1 MLIWILAVVLFAAF
15 GALGYAK
22 GAIRMI
28 FPLVGLVLGAILAV
42 PLGPLVKPVIPL
54 VGLKNPI
61 WSLLLPPVLVFLLI
75 ALIFIIVGF
84 IVHRKVY
91 LHFKYQT
98 DDYQRLSWERM
109 NKRIGVCIGLVAGA
123 SYTILIGL
131 VIYIMGY
138 LTVQVSADDKD
149 SAAVR
154 YLNQARADLRAS
166 GLEKTVAAF
175 DPAPAGYYLA
185 SDIVGLLYHNP
196 LLNTRLAGYPP
207 FLALGDRQE
216 FQDIANDT
224 EFQNMLQTQAT
235 VGQIVNH
242 PKTQT
247 ILNSQEII
255 QQIEQTDL
263 KDLREYLKTGESPKY
278 ADVRILGRWQ
288 MDPYATLLQMK
299 RRRTGITTAEMRLM
313 KQQLEFV
320 RSYSLVVTPDNN
332 VKLKGPDVM
341 PLIQKYIG
349 DLTASYAAR
358 RTTPQPAAAAPAAAP
373 APAPTQPSVSAQM
386 AQRYGLRGATPPPA
400 PASTTVAAAAPA
412 PAAAAPTPGAI
423 AAEIAALPVVV
434 LAQGTWKE
442 AGDRYEVALEAQAA
456 GFKFNSGGKSATVEA
471 DIRDGRLYLTESDAT
486 TVMVRF

>member
-1 MLIWILAVVLFAAF
+1 MLIWILAVVLFVAF

-28 FPLVGLVLGAILAV
+28 FPLAGLVLGAVLAV
-42 PLGPLVKPVIPL
+42 PLAPLVKPVVPL
-54 VGLKNPI
+54 VGLKNPV
-61 WSLLLPPVLVFLLI
+61 WSLLLPPVLVFFLI
-75 ALIFIIVGF
+75 AVVFIILGF
-84 IVHRKVY
+84 IVHRKIY
-91 LHFKYQT
+91 LHFKYKT
-98 DDYQRLSWERM
+98 DDYHRLSWERM
-109 NKRIGVCIGLVAGA
+109 NKRIGVCIGLVTGA

-149 SAAVR
+149 SAALR

-175 DPAPAGYYLA
+175 DPAPTGYYLA

-207 FLALGDRQE
+207 FLPLADRQE

-242 PKTQT
+242 AKTQT

-278 ADVRILGRWQ
+278 ADVRVLGRWQ

-299 RRRTGITTAEMRLM
+299 RRRTGITTTEMRLM

-349 DLTASYAAR
+349 DLAASYAAK
-358 RTTPQPAAAAPAAAP
+358 RTTPQPIAAAP
-373 APAPTQPSVSAQM
+373 APPAAQPTPTSPYSAQM
-386 AQRYGLRGATPPPA
+386 AQRYGVRGATPPAASA
-400 PASTTVAAAAPA
+400 PTAIAAAASA
-412 PAAAAPTPGAI
+412 PAATAPTPGAI

-442 AGDRYEVALEAQAA
+442 AGDRYELTLEAQAP

-471 DIRDGRLYLTESDAT
+471 DIRDGRLYLTESEAT
-486 TVMVRF
+486 TVMARF